1 MYIGELCEEMASLK
15 DTFKVY
21 TFRPSLFERLRYSA
35 LSWTP
40 TFNRGYDVERELVR
54 SFSRGPFTTRD
65 PNQATAFFVPVMPYL
80 DRVSGFPSNGRANMR
95 ARFNAFVE
103 SRKKTR
109 LWRGTDCKRFAATV
123 HDYGTN
129 FALDQP
135 HALKTTTFVS
145 SNAEWIARD
154 GVTGQVSGEPYSVE
168 KDVASVCSSSY
179 YLPAKAVEYRVFGP
193 NPRFRRRTLVS
204 FKGGMSSTV
213 RRRVAALV
221 ATEDDPRIDIS
232 FSGHV
237 SSSAYMEELA
247 SSKFCLHM
255 KGSRVVSP
263 RLIESVWFGCVPVIL
278 ADHYDLPL
286 SHLVDWNTFA
296 VIIPEADADELFSRI
311 RTANWR
317 ALRENLQR
325 VAPMFLYHRRPI
337 FGDAFYS
344 TALAV
349 RDRIAERS
357 QDCAR
362 DVFEGFEA
370 DIPWR
375 SKPV

>member
-1 MYIGELCEEMASLK
+1 MSGFEWRVAQSAYVMRRSMFASRRLDGRAVDEYGAETFATQCEQAVVNEHERSGTFPVNTKRFRNLRELCEEMTSLK

-21 TFRPSLFERLRYSA
+21 TFLPSLFEQLQYSA

-40 TFNRGYDVERELVR
+40 TFNRGYDVERQLVR

-109 LWRGTDCKRFAATV
+109 LWREIDCKRFAATV

-168 KDVASVCSSSY
+168 NMSRACARPLTIYRQRRSSTECLARILDFAGEHSCPSKAACLARSGGASPRSS
-179 YLPAKAVEYRVFGP
+179 
-193 NPRFRRRTLVS
+193 RRRTQ
-204 FKGGMSSTV
+204 
-213 RRRVAALV
+213 
-221 ATEDDPRIDIS
+221 
-232 FSGHV
+232 
-237 SSSAYMEELA
+237 
-247 SSKFCLHM
+247 
-255 KGSRVVSP
+255 
-263 RLIESVWFGCVPVIL
+263 ESI
-278 ADHYDLPL
+278 
-286 SHLVDWNTFA
+286 
-296 VIIPEADADELFSRI
+296 
-311 RTANWR
+311 
-317 ALRENLQR
+317 
-325 VAPMFLYHRRPI
+325 YH
-337 FGDAFYS
+337 
-344 TALAV
+344 LAV
-349 RDRIAERS
+349 TCLRMRTWKSSRRQS
-357 QDCAR
+357 S
-362 DVFEGFEA
+362 VYT
-370 DIPWR
+370 
-375 SKPV
+375 